1 MTTKRLMTG
10 AQAAEYCEL
19 APATFSNWVAAGRLP
34 PPLPGTRRW
43 DRRALDAAIDKLS
56 GLAPSIVPSDDPF
69 EIWEREHAA
78 RKTASGTG
86 DRNKAAR

>member
-1 MTTKRLMTG
+1 MTG

-56 GLAPSIVPSDDPF
+56 GLAPSIAPFDDPF
-69 EIWEREHAA
+69 EQWEREYEA
-78 RKTASGTG
+78 RKASAGISER
-86 DRNKAAR
+86 D